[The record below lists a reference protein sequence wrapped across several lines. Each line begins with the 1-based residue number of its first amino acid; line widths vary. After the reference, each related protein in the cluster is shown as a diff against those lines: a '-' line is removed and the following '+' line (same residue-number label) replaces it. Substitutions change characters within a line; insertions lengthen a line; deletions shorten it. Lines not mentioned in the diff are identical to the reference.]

1 VTGADW
7 IQLAIAAFAAIAAGA
22 AWEAA
27 LTSRDSARQ
36 IRIGHLMEVHSGRL
50 AALRELRSRMSWI
63 TEGGGPRATLTRAEQ
78 WAVSMGIP
86 PGTTIVRGVELAG
99 LVKSTGLALPNCL
112 AVAEVM
118 QQKKIGGPIKGGARG
133 TGRCDGHRERRDRR
147 A

>member
-1 VTGADW
+1 MTGADW
-7 IQLAIAAFAAIAAGA
+7 IQLAIAAGA

>member
-7 IQLAIAAFAAIAAGA
+7 IQLAIAAGA

-86 PGTTIVRGVELAG
+86 PGRTIVRGVELAG

>member
-7 IQLAIAAFAAIAAGA
+7 IQLAIAAGA

>member
-1 VTGADW
+1 MTGADW
-7 IQLAIAAFAAIAAGA
+7 IQLAIAAGA

-86 PGTTIVRGVELAG
+86 PGRTIVRGVELAG